1 MVNGEWTGPHG
12 TLHAYHSLFTI
23 HYSRLI
29 GPAAVTADPNQE
41 IHIFPL
47 GTVLFPG
54 GMLPLK
60 VFEQRYIEMT
70 KACLSDDRPFGV
82 CLIREGREV
91 GAAAVPERVG
101 CLAVIEQ
108 WDMPHLGVFHLV
120 ARGAG
125 RFRIREMRVAP
136 NHLIS
141 ATVEPL
147 PPDESSGEVD
157 PVCREVL
164 QAIIDQAGGE
174 RFPGPA
180 RLDDAA
186 WVGYRLSEVLP
197 LDARVRQELLEFTD
211 ADRRLERL
219 RALLVKQG

>member
-1 MVNGEWTGPHG
+1 MDWTA
-12 TLHAYHSLFTI
+12 LHAWRLPFTPHHSHPTG
-23 HYSRLI
+23 S
-29 GPAAVTADPNQE
+29 ATVTAAPNQE

-70 KACLSDDRPFGV
+70 KACLRDERPFGV

-91 GAAAVPERVG
+91 GAAAVPEPVG

-108 WDMPHLGVFHLV
+108 WDMPQLGVFQLV
-120 ARGAG
+120 ARGGG
-125 RFRIREMRVAP
+125 RFRIREKRVAP

-141 ATVEPL
+141 ATVEPI
-147 PPDESSGEVD
+147 PADDAIGDVD
-157 PVCREVL
+157 PLCREVL
-164 QAIIDQAGGE
+164 QAIIDKVGAE
-174 RFPGPA
+174 RFPAPA

-197 LDARVRQELLEFTD
+197 LDARVKQELLELTD
-211 ADRRLERL
+211 ANRRLERL
-219 RALLVKQG
+219 RGLLAKQGLTPG